1 MKTMKLL
8 LGVLLLFVS
17 VNAYAEE
24 RPVKRVEVPI
34 GEDGVQRVE
43 VLGGGYFFDPNHI
56 VVKNNVPVE
65 LVLTKESG
73 ITPHNFK
80 IKAPEAGIDI
90 NVDMDT
96 KPVSVKFTPTKPG
109 KYAIECDKRFLFFA
123 SHKEKGM
130 VGVLEVIE

>member
-1 MKTMKLL
+1 MKIMKFLLGILL
-8 LGVLLLFVS
+8 LVT
-17 VNAYAEE
+17 VNAYGEE

-34 GEDGVQRVE
+34 GEDGVQKVE
-43 VLGGGYFFDPNHI
+43 IIGGGYYFDPNHI

-65 LVLTKESG
+65 LVLTKEAG
-73 ITPHNFK
+73 FTPHNIL
-80 IKAPEAGIDI
+80 IKAPDAGINV

-109 KYAIECDKRFLFFA
+109 KYPIECDKRFLFFA
-123 SHKEKGM
+123 SHKDKGM